1 MNTKEILEL
10 QLEMK
15 KMEKKTD
22 EELWEIKKWLDKAV
36 STLEKKLPRESFVW
50 NEEYVIIAKELGQKF
65 FLSDKISQILTERGK
80 GKYRRTKEEAIEYF
94 EHTWNKA
101 NKAIDRSHLGS
112 KIGSDSSISSAQYH
126 MLTD

>member
-1 MNTKEILEL
+1 MNHKEILQL

-15 KMEKKTD
+15 KMEKKSD
-22 EELWEIKKWLDKAV
+22 AELWEIKKWLDKEV
-36 STLEKKLPRESFVW
+36 YTLEKKLPQESFVW
-50 NEEYVIIAKELGQKF
+50 NEEYVMIAKELGQKF
-65 FLSDKISQILTERGK
+65 FLGDKISQILAKRGK

-101 NKAIDRSHLGS
+101 NKAIDRSNLGS

-126 MLTD
+126 MLVD